1 LPEDDKLR
9 SNTVPEW
16 RVRLTGQERD
26 LRFLA
31 TALRDP
37 WSVIEEDGRS
47 YLRSSLFDG
56 FGEAAEV
63 KQAADDMIE
72 RANLAG
78 LLHFER
84 CSGVSTGEVV
94 RVRPDGSQDI
104 SVSIATGLV
113 IAEASVVAFSSSDGP
128 ASKPS
133 PPDLTADIA
142 FLEHQPAVVKALS
155 HVSNEPHWYGYWK
168 AVEAVGRAV
177 GGVKGI
183 VNLGWA
189 SDEQVERL
197 RETAH
202 HFRHHDHPTPPNP
215 MTEAEARSF
224 VVALLRRWIQWERLG
239 RQKRSVSAAS
249 RPAARPR

>member
-1 LPEDDKLR
+1 M
-9 SNTVPEW
+9 SEW

-26 LRFLA
+26 LCLLA
-31 TALRDP
+31 TALRDS
-37 WSVIEEDGRS
+37 WRVIEEDGRS
-47 YLRSSLFDG
+47 YLRSSLFDR

-63 KQAADDMIE
+63 KQAADEMID

-84 CSGVSTGEVV
+84 YAGVSPGEVV
-94 RVRPDGSQDI
+94 RLRPDGSRDV
-104 SVSIATGLV
+104 SVSIATGLA
-113 IAEASVVAFSSSDGP
+113 IGQGSAVAFSSSTGP

-142 FLEHQPAVVKALS
+142 FLERQPAIVKALS
-155 HVSNEPHWYGYWK
+155 HVRNEPDWYGYWK
-168 AVEAVGRAV
+168 AVEALGRAV

-202 HFRHHDHPTPPNP
+202 HFRHHDHPAPPNP

-224 VVALLRRWIQWERLG
+224 VVALLRRWIQWERSG
-239 RQKRSVSAAS
+239 RQKPSVNAALGQAAQPRSAA
-249 RPAARPR
+249 P

>member
-1 LPEDDKLR
+1 LR

-16 RVRLTGQERD
+16 LVRLTGQERD

-37 WSVIEEDGRS
+37 WRVTEEDGRS
-47 YLRSSLFDG
+47 YLRSSFFNG
-56 FGEAAEV
+56 FSEAAEV
-63 KQAADDMIE
+63 KLAADEMID

-84 CSGVSTGEVV
+84 YAGVSTGEVV
-94 RVRPDGSQDI
+94 RVRPDGSRDI
-104 SVSIATGLV
+104 SVSTATGLV
-113 IAEASVVAFSSSDGP
+113 IAEARVVAFSSSDGP

-133 PPDLTADIA
+133 PPDLAADIA
-142 FLEHQPAVVKALS
+142 FLEQQPAIAKALS
-155 HVSNEPHWYGYWK
+155 HVRNEPDWYGYWK
-168 AVEAVGRAV
+168 AVEALGRAV

-197 RETAH
+197 RQTAH
-202 HFRHHDHPTPPNP
+202 HFRHHDQPAPPNP
-215 MTEAEARSF
+215 MTEAGARAF
-224 VVALLRRWIQWERLG
+224 VVALLRRWIQWERSG
-239 RQKRSVSAAS
+239 RQKRSVNPAS
-249 RPAARPR
+249 RPRGRPSSAAP